1 MNEDNA
7 VVAVRYC
14 PVLEFVVAFAAM
26 IVVVS
31 LAVEVLKARTPYYA
45 GNRVVVVMISVVVPL
60 RYAASAAEFHTAV
73 TAASAAAEFDTALTA
88 PSAAPVFDTA
98 VTALF
103 AAVVY
108 DTAVSAACAAA
119 VLDTA
124 VTAARIAAVACQVG
138 SNLRQQLSVGK
149 NGRLDDQHE

>member
-1 MNEDNA
+1 MNEDNV
-7 VVAVRYC
+7 VVAVRFC
-14 PVLEFVVAFAAM
+14 PVLEFVVAFSAM

-60 RYAASAAEFHTAV
+60 RYAASAAEFDTAV
-73 TAASAAAEFDTALTA
+73 TAA
-88 PSAAPVFDTA
+88 SAAPVFDTA
-98 VTALF
+98 VTALS

-108 DTAVSAACAAA
+108 DTAVAAACAAA

-138 SNLRQQLSVGK
+138 
-149 NGRLDDQHE
+149 

>member
-1 MNEDNA
+1 MNEDNV
-7 VVAVRYC
+7 VVAVRFC
-14 PVLEFVVAFAAM
+14 PVLEFVVAFAAV

-31 LAVEVLKARTPYYA
+31 LAVEVLKARTPYYT

-60 RYAASAAEFHTAV
+60 RHAASAAEFDTAV
-73 TAASAAAEFDTALTA
+73 TAPSAAPVFETAVTA

-98 VTALF
+98 VTALS

-108 DTAVSAACAAA
+108 DTAVTAACASA

-138 SNLRQQLSVGK
+138 
-149 NGRLDDQHE
+149 